1 MDVVIV
7 GREAVLLM
15 QGQEIVGVGPPMI
28 VVVVGGPVRPLAL
41 RGGLAAVGH
50 RPDEVDDGR
59 RKPSKVRYIWVV
71 QYGLSTGQKT
81 FFRPPQRRLT
91 IHFTVFVDF

>member
-1 MDVVIV
+1 MV
-7 GREAVLLM
+7 
-15 QGQEIVGVGPPMI
+15 QGQEVVGVGPPMI
-28 VVVVGGPVRPLAL
+28 VVVVGGPVMPLAL

>member
-1 MDVVIV
+1 MDVDSSLLVK
-7 GREAVLLM
+7 AVVAM
-15 QGQEIVGVGPPMI
+15 VMS
-28 VVVVGGPVRPLAL
+28 LAV
-41 RGGLAAVGH
+41 RGGLTAVGH

-59 RKPSKVRYIWVV
+59 RKPSKVLYNIF
-71 QYGLSTGQKT
+71 GLSSMVCQLDRKP